1 LSSLRTTGV
10 IETIMRSINV
20 EGLNYNDWDI
30 RHSTGATRKKT
41 SAAKRYSGKSIN
53 KGTHISTK
61 KWLLIGA
68 TVTTVAI
75 VGLFFQA
82 RKANTEMKKLN
93 GAAAE
98 LRNELKG
105 KDQNI
110 EELKQN
116 LQKQIEDINKRVEA
130 RNARL
135 AAEKQK
141 SVFPGIPVAN
151 AAEKPSTTVTAS
163 IVGTKA
169 DWMSQAG
176 IPENLWGCVDALVS
190 RESGWRVNATNRS
203 SGAYGLPQSLPGSK
217 MASAGADWQ
226 TNPVTQLRW
235 MTGYVNARYGGF
247 CQANAFQQANNW
259 Y

>member
-1 LSSLRTTGV
+1 
-10 IETIMRSINV
+10 MRSITNG
-20 EGLNYNDWDI
+20 GLKYNDWDI
-30 RHSTGATRKKT
+30 RHNSGATRNQATKI
-41 SAAKRYSGKSIN
+41 KRYSGKSI
-53 KGTHISTK
+53 KKDSRISTK

-82 RKANTEMKKLN
+82 RKANTEMQKLN
-93 GAAAE
+93 GAASE
-98 LRNELKG
+98 LRKELKS

-116 LQKQIEDINKRVEA
+116 LQKQIEDVNKRVEA

-141 SVFPGIPVAN
+141 SVFPGVGVAK
-151 AAEKPSTTVTAS
+151 AAETPSNN
-163 IVGTKA
+163 VGANVGGGKA
-169 DWMSQAG
+169 EWMRAAG
-176 IPENLWGCVDALVS
+176 IPEDLWGCVDALVS

-203 SGAYGLPQSLPGSK
+203 SGAYGLPQSLPGTK

-235 MTGYVNARYGGF
+235 MTSYVNARYGGF
-247 CQANAFQQANNW
+247 CQANAFQAAKGW

>member
-1 LSSLRTTGV
+1 
-10 IETIMRSINV
+10 MRSINV

-30 RHSTGATRKKT
+30 RQSTGATRKQT
-41 SAAKRYSGKSIN
+41 SSAKRYSGKSIK

-75 VGLFFQA
+75 VGLFLQA
-82 RKANTEMKKLN
+82 RKANTEMQKLN
-93 GAAAE
+93 GAASE
-98 LRNELKG
+98 LRKELKG

-116 LQKQIEDINKRVEA
+116 LQKQIEEVNKRVEA
-130 RNARL
+130 RNAARI
-135 AAEKQK
+135 AEQRK
-141 SVFPGIPVAN
+141 SVFPGIPTAN
-151 AAEKPSTTVTAS
+151 AAQKPSTAVTATVT
-163 IVGTKA
+163 GTKA

-190 RESGWRVNATNRS
+190 RESGWRVNASNRS

-247 CQANAFQQANNW
+247 CQADAFQRANNW